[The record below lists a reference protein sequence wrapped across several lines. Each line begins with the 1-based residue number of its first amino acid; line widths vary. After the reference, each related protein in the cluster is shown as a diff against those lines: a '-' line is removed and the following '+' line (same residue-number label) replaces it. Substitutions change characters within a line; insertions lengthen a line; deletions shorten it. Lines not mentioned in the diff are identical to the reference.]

1 MSTTRKVIIVA
12 VAAAAIFALGRMSA
26 GTKVEDPHA
35 GHQSEAADASEQASA
50 EPTLWTCPM
59 HPEIRL
65 PEEGDCPKCGM
76 DLVPMAKGDETGP
89 RQLAMSPASV
99 ALANIQT
106 EPVGRGFLTR
116 SVRMVGKV
124 DYDETRVRT
133 IAARVQGRL
142 DRLYVDY
149 TGVPVDEGDHLI
161 WLYSPELL
169 TAQQELLEAKRRITE
184 TSGEES
190 EFLRKSNLQG
200 YEAARDKLVLWGLS
214 EAQVDEVEAR
224 GSADDHMLIE
234 SPASGVVVHK
244 ALNEGDYVKEGTPIY
259 RIADLS
265 HLWVMLEAYEQDLP
279 WIRYGQSVSVTTEAQ
294 PGKVYEGWISFVDP
308 TVDERTRTV
317 RVRVNVDN
325 EAGDL
330 KPGMFARAVV
340 EARVG
345 AEGQVLEPWLRGMWI
360 SPMHPEVVKDAP
372 GQCDVC
378 GMDLVPAESLLPDS
392 GSVGSGRP
400 LVVPTSAVLVT
411 GKRAVV
417 YVEVP
422 GAERPTF
429 EGREVVLGP
438 RTDEHYIVLEGL
450 AEGESV
456 VTNGAFKLDSS
467 MQIQAKPSMM
477 SMPSEHLVVD
487 GPEASVFR
495 GSLEPLRETYA
506 RMRDA
511 LAADSAEEAHEAAGE
526 LSELLGAVSADALSG
541 EARRLW
547 SEERG
552 VISAAVSSLE
562 PSADV
567 EALRSAFAELSRA
580 LLELEQAFGHAGQ
593 GSRYEVYCPM
603 AFDGAGAA
611 WIQSERAIRNPYFGA
626 SMLAC
631 GEVRAEFPGDQPSEE
646 ASDVGEAEQE
656 PAAAAPAPS
665 AHVHALELVLEAYL
679 DLQETL
685 AADDVASS
693 ADHVQAL
700 KEVASTVEAHGG
712 GEPVLGAVEQLHEAA
727 SGLDASDIEALRQGF
742 ELITGPLVVLVEAGG
757 NVSGETLYLM
767 HCPMAF
773 DNRGSD
779 WLQRG
784 SQLANPYFG
793 AMMLRCGTTKEEI
806 PVSGGGR

>member
-12 VAAAAIFALGRMSA
+12 VAAVAVFALGRMSA
-26 GTKVEDPHA
+26 GPRVEDPHA
-35 GHQSEAADASEQASA
+35 GHVSEGVEASEQSSA

-76 DLVPMAKGDETGP
+76 DLVPMAKGDKTGP

-133 IAARVQGRL
+133 IAARVPGRL
-142 DRLYVDY
+142 DHLYVDY
-149 TGVPVDEGDHLI
+149 TGVPVEQGDHLI

-169 TAQQELLEAKRRITE
+169 TAQQELLEAKKRIE
-184 TSGEES
+184 GTSGEES

-200 YEAARDKLVLWGLS
+200 YEAARDKLLLWGLTES
-214 EAQVDEVEAR
+214 QVDEVEAR
-224 GSADDHMLIE
+224 GTADDHMLIR

-265 HLWVMLEAYEQDLP
+265 HLWVMLDAYEQDLP
-279 WIRYGQSVSVTTEAQ
+279 WIRYGQSVAVTTEAQ

-317 RVRVNVDN
+317 QVRVNVDN

-360 SPMHPEVVKDAP
+360 SPMHPEIVKDVP

-392 GSVGSGRP
+392 GSVASGRP

-438 RTDEHYIVLEGL
+438 RADEHYIVLEGL
-450 AEGESV
+450 TEGESV

-477 SMPSEHLVVD
+477 SMPGETLVVE
-487 GPEASVFR
+487 GPEASAFR
-495 GSLEPLRETYA
+495 ESLRPLRESYI

-511 LAADSAEEAHEAAGE
+511 LAADSADEARKAAQELGE
-526 LSELLGAVSADALSG
+526 RLAAVSADALSG
-541 EARRLW
+541 DARRLW
-547 SEERG
+547 NEEQG
-552 VISAAVSSLE
+552 VMSAAVRSINE
-562 PSADV
+562 AADI
-567 EALRSAFAELSRA
+567 ETLRRAFSDLSRA
-580 LLELEQAFGHAGQ
+580 SLELERAFGHAGQ
-593 GSRYEVYCPM
+593 GRRYEVYCPM

-611 WIQSERAIRNPYFGA
+611 WLQSEERIRNPYFGA

-631 GEVRAEFPGDQPSEE
+631 GEVRAEFPGDEPSEME
-646 ASDVGEAEQE
+646 AASPEVEVERV
-656 PAAAAPAPS
+656 APEPS
-665 AHVHALELVLEAYL
+665 AHVHGLEPTLEAYL
-679 DLQETL
+679 DLQEAL
-685 AADDVASS
+685 AADDFASS

-700 KEVASTVEAHGG
+700 QEVASTVAAHGG
-712 GEPVLGAVEQLHEAA
+712 GADVETAVSQLKEAA
-727 SGLDASDIEALRQGF
+727 AAIEVADIEAVRRGF
-742 ELITGPLVVLVEAGG
+742 ELVTAPLVVLVGAGG
-757 NVSGETLYLM
+757 NVSDVTLYRM

-773 DNRGSD
+773 DDRGAG

-784 SQLANPYFG
+784 SELANPYFG
-793 AMMLRCGTTKEEI
+793 AMMLRCGTTEEELPSI
-806 PVSGGGR
+806 GGGR